1 MQTSGAAPTDAEIDA
16 ALERVLAGPA
26 FHEEESAF
34 ARFFEWVRDWL
45 SFEGAS
51 SGLKL
56 LYWIVL
62 ITAALLLVA
71 LIVRGIR
78 AGWRARATPGATGVA
93 EDPRERAL
101 DLCRAAADAR
111 RAGDLRLALRL
122 YVAAVVLGLGQR
134 GEVEVRDAW
143 TNREL
148 LARGA
153 PGPRAL
159 ELLLPLVRELEP
171 AEFGRAAVRESDVER
186 LERVCDELLA
196 PGAAR

>member
-1 MQTSGAAPTDAEIDA
+1 MQRLGAAPTDAEIDA

-26 FHEEESAF
+26 FHEEASAL
-34 ARFFEWVRDWL
+34 ARFFDQLVEWL
-45 SFEGAS
+45 SFEGTV

-62 ITAALLLVA
+62 SAAALLLVWLVVHGLRTA
-71 LIVRGIR
+71 WRTR
-78 AGWRARATPGATGVA
+78 ATSTISAAPEDPRARAL
-93 EDPRERAL
+93 AL
-101 DLCRAAADAR
+101 SRAAAEAR

-122 YVAAVVLGLGQR
+122 YVSAVALGLGQR
-134 GEVEVRDAW
+134 GEVEYRDAW

-148 LARGA
+148 LARGQ

-171 AEFGRAAVRESDVER
+171 AEFGRAAVRESDVDR